1 MAVPSIV
8 TPPSAPVVEVE
19 APIHA
24 IEPAAPQ
31 PINPAPV
38 QTPPVW
44 AKPQAQPNGNRP
56 YFFAQA
62 TKGSS
67 PVEAPAPRWPRRSPE
82 PVASAQPGASK
93 AALAVDD
100 RPELESLSFPKDG
113 LSRAVAGIPQPA
125 RRDEVGG
132 HDDRRNGQTDPTA
145 AAQPERLR
153 VLLVDDNASVLRFL
167 ASAFSSNH
175 CQVTTAATAE
185 QALEQL
191 GDDPFHL
198 VVSDIKMPGL
208 SGLDLLRA
216 VKGRQPGTP
225 VVLITGVPSVN
236 SAVFG
241 LRHGAYDYLPKPFS
255 VTEVKDLIQRLRRD
269 RADGNGNVNYP
280 AGLTEE
286 LARRQAGVEAI
297 SRIGEVALQGLEP
310 SVFAEKVLEYT
321 MQSLRCDGALM
332 LLRDQAGQFNAS
344 RKGEPSLVGQI
355 LALLHAS
362 FGDVVKTAGRETLVL
377 TKPEHGFEG
386 LAALVPGVGDAMG
399 ILCIGRAAD
408 NGAFL
413 PDEKALLLGY
423 AQTTAV
429 ALQKILPARASRTE
443 PDRHDR
449 VVRDRARV
457 EGPVPQGPLRARVA
471 VLRRARDG
479 HGRPGGRRRPDEP
492 RRHAARPRQAG
503 HHGQHPPQAAA
514 ADRGGV
520 RADPHPSGGRRQ
532 DPASRCDSSRAR
544 PRRSATT
551 TSATTARATRTA

>member
-1 MAVPSIV
+1 VP
-8 TPPSAPVVEVE
+8 AEME
-19 APIHA
+19 G
-24 IEPAAPQ
+24 
-31 PINPAPV
+31 
-38 QTPPVW
+38 QTPVT
-44 AKPQAQPNGNRP
+44 A
-56 YFFAQA
+56 
-62 TKGSS
+62 
-67 PVEAPAPRWPRRSPE
+67 
-82 PVASAQPGASK
+82 GA
-93 AALAVDD
+93 
-100 RPELESLSFPKDG
+100 
-113 LSRAVAGIPQPA
+113 
-125 RRDEVGG
+125 
-132 HDDRRNGQTDPTA
+132 QTD
-145 AAQPERLR
+145 RLR

-167 ASAFSSNH
+167 ASAFSSNN

-216 VKGRQPGTP
+216 VKGKQPGTP

-255 VTEVKDLIQRLRRD
+255 ITEVKDLIGRLRRD

-310 SVFAEKVLEYT
+310 SLFAAKVLEYT

-332 LLRDQAGQFNAS
+332 LLRDQGGQFNAS
-344 RKGEPSLVGQI
+344 RTGEASLVGQI

-362 FGDVVKTAGRETLVL
+362 FGDVVKTGGRETFVL

-399 ILCIGRAAD
+399 ILCVGRSAE

-429 ALQKILPARASRTE
+429 ALQKILLREHLERNLIDTISSFVIALESKDPYLKGHSARVSLYSGELATVMGVAPADVVLMSRAGMLHDLGKLVIMDNILRKPRQLTEEEFELIRTHPVVGDKILKPLRFLACE
-443 PDRHDR
+443 AKAVRHHHERYDGKGYPDGLKGDDIPLIAR
-449 VVRDRARV
+449 VVTVADAFDAMTSDRPYRSKR
-457 EGPVPQGPLRARVA
+457 PLATAMEEIVRGAGTQFDPLA
-471 VLRRARDG
+471 ADAFSTIPL
-479 HGRPGGRRRPDEP
+479 P
-492 RRHAARPRQAG
+492 RLEQISRHLDLQSAITD
-503 HHGQHPPQAAA
+503 AAA
-514 ADRGGV
+514 APLVAV
-520 RADPHPSGGRRQ
+520 R
-532 DPASRCDSSRAR
+532 
-544 PRRSATT
+544 
-551 TSATTARATRTA
+551 

>member
-1 MAVPSIV
+1 MEGQ
-8 TPPSAPVVEVE
+8 TPV
-19 APIHA
+19 
-24 IEPAAPQ
+24 
-31 PINPAPV
+31 PAPA
-38 QTPPVW
+38 QT
-44 AKPQAQPNGNRP
+44 
-56 YFFAQA
+56 
-62 TKGSS
+62 
-67 PVEAPAPRWPRRSPE
+67 
-82 PVASAQPGASK
+82 
-93 AALAVDD
+93 
-100 RPELESLSFPKDG
+100 
-113 LSRAVAGIPQPA
+113 
-125 RRDEVGG
+125 
-132 HDDRRNGQTDPTA
+132 
-145 AAQPERLR
+145 ERLR

-167 ASAFSSNH
+167 ASAFASNN

-191 GDDPFHL
+191 GDDPFDL

-216 VKGRQPGTP
+216 VKGKQPSTP

-255 VTEVKDLIQRLRRD
+255 ITEVKDLIGRLRRD

-297 SRIGEVALQGLEP
+297 SGIGEVALQGLEP
-310 SVFAEKVLEYT
+310 SLFAEKVLGYT
-321 MQSLRCDGALM
+321 MKSLRCDGALM
-332 LLRDQAGQFNAS
+332 LLRDQGGQFNAS

-362 FGDVVKTAGRETLVL
+362 FAEVVKTGGRETFVL

-399 ILCIGRAAD
+399 ILCVGRSAE

-429 ALQKILPARASRTE
+429 ALQKILLREHLERNLIDTIASFVIALESKDPYLKGHSARVSLYSGELATVMSVPAAEVVLMSRAGMLHDLGKLVIMDNILRKPRQLTEEEFELIRTHPVVGDKILKPLRFLACE
-443 PDRHDR
+443 AKAVRHHHERYDGKGYPDGLKGDDIPLIAR
-449 VVRDRARV
+449 VVSVADAFDAMTSDRPYRSKRPLATAMEEIVRGAGTQFDPTAADAFSTIPLARLEQISQHLDLRSV
-457 EGPVPQGPLRARVA
+457 AFTDAAVAPLVA
-471 VLRRARDG
+471 VR
-479 HGRPGGRRRPDEP
+479 
-492 RRHAARPRQAG
+492 
-503 HHGQHPPQAAA
+503 
-514 ADRGGV
+514 
-520 RADPHPSGGRRQ
+520 
-532 DPASRCDSSRAR
+532 
-544 PRRSATT
+544 
-551 TSATTARATRTA
+551 

>member
-1 MAVPSIV
+1 M
-8 TPPSAPVVEVE
+8 
-19 APIHA
+19 
-24 IEPAAPQ
+24 PAEMEG
-31 PINPAPV
+31 
-38 QTPPVW
+38 QTPVT
-44 AKPQAQPNGNRP
+44 AGAQ
-56 YFFAQA
+56 
-62 TKGSS
+62 T
-67 PVEAPAPRWPRRSPE
+67 
-82 PVASAQPGASK
+82 
-93 AALAVDD
+93 
-100 RPELESLSFPKDG
+100 
-113 LSRAVAGIPQPA
+113 
-125 RRDEVGG
+125 
-132 HDDRRNGQTDPTA
+132 
-145 AAQPERLR
+145 ERLR

-167 ASAFSSNH
+167 ASAFSSNN

-216 VKGRQPGTP
+216 VKGKQPGTP

-255 VTEVKDLIQRLRRD
+255 IAEVKDLIGRLRRD

-310 SVFAEKVLEYT
+310 SLFAAKVLEYT

-332 LLRDQAGQFNAS
+332 LLRDQGGQFNAS
-344 RKGEPSLVGQI
+344 RTGEASLVGQI

-362 FGDVVKTAGRETLVL
+362 FGDVVKTGGRETFVL

-399 ILCIGRAAD
+399 ILCVGRSAE

-429 ALQKILPARASRTE
+429 ALQKILLREHLERNLIDTISSFVIALESKDPYLKGHSARVSLYSGELATVMGVAPADVVLMSRAGMLHDLGKLVIMDNILRKPRQLTEEEFELIRTHPVVGDKILKPLRFLACE
-443 PDRHDR
+443 AKAVRHHHERYDGKGYPDGLKGDDIPLIAR
-449 VVRDRARV
+449 VVTVADAFDAMTSDRPYRSKR
-457 EGPVPQGPLRARVA
+457 PLATAMEEIVRGAGTQFDPLA
-471 VLRRARDG
+471 ADAFSTIPL
-479 HGRPGGRRRPDEP
+479 P
-492 RRHAARPRQAG
+492 RLEQISRHLDLQSAITD
-503 HHGQHPPQAAA
+503 AAA
-514 ADRGGV
+514 APLVAV
-520 RADPHPSGGRRQ
+520 R
-532 DPASRCDSSRAR
+532 
-544 PRRSATT
+544 
-551 TSATTARATRTA
+551 

>member
-1 MAVPSIV
+1 M
-8 TPPSAPVVEVE
+8 EG
-19 APIHA
+19 
-24 IEPAAPQ
+24 
-31 PINPAPV
+31 
-38 QTPPVW
+38 QTPVP
-44 AKPQAQPNGNRP
+44 ASEP
-56 YFFAQA
+56 
-62 TKGSS
+62 T
-67 PVEAPAPRWPRRSPE
+67 APASE
-82 PVASAQPGASK
+82 P
-93 AALAVDD
+93 
-100 RPELESLSFPKDG
+100 
-113 LSRAVAGIPQPA
+113 
-125 RRDEVGG
+125 
-132 HDDRRNGQTDPTA
+132 T
-145 AAQPERLR
+145 ERLR

-167 ASAFSSNH
+167 ASAFASNN
-175 CQVTTAATAE
+175 CQVTTASTAE

-191 GDDPFHL
+191 GDDPFDL

-216 VKGRQPGTP
+216 VKGKQPSTP

-255 VTEVKDLIQRLRRD
+255 VTEVKDLIRRLRRD

-297 SRIGEVALQGLEP
+297 SGIGEVALQGLEP

-321 MQSLRCDGALM
+321 MKSLRCDGALM
-332 LLRDQAGQFNAS
+332 LLRDQSGQFNAS

-362 FGDVVKTAGRETLVL
+362 FGEVVKTGGRETFVL

-399 ILCIGRAAD
+399 ILCVGRSGD

-429 ALQKILPARASRTE
+429 ALQKILLREHLERNLIDTISSFVIALESKDPYLKGHSARVSLYSGELATVMGVPSADVVLMSRAGMLHDLGKLVIMDNILRKPRQLTE
-443 PDRHDR
+443 EEFELIRTHPVVGDKILKPLRFLACEAKAVRHHHERYDGKGYPDGLKGEDIPLIAR
-449 VVRDRARV
+449 VVTVADAFDAMTSDRPYRSKRPLATAMEEIVRGAGTQFDPLAADAFSTIPLARL
-457 EGPVPQGPLRARVA
+457 EQISRHLDLRSVA
-471 VLRRARDG
+471 IADG
-479 HGRPGGRRRPDEP
+479 
-492 RRHAARPRQAG
+492 
-503 HHGQHPPQAAA
+503 AAA
-514 ADRGGV
+514 PLVGV
-520 RADPHPSGGRRQ
+520 R
-532 DPASRCDSSRAR
+532 
-544 PRRSATT
+544 
-551 TSATTARATRTA
+551 

>member
-1 MAVPSIV
+1 VP
-8 TPPSAPVVEVE
+8 AEME
-19 APIHA
+19 G
-24 IEPAAPQ
+24 
-31 PINPAPV
+31 
-38 QTPPVW
+38 QTPVT
-44 AKPQAQPNGNRP
+44 AGAQ
-56 YFFAQA
+56 
-62 TKGSS
+62 T
-67 PVEAPAPRWPRRSPE
+67 
-82 PVASAQPGASK
+82 
-93 AALAVDD
+93 
-100 RPELESLSFPKDG
+100 
-113 LSRAVAGIPQPA
+113 
-125 RRDEVGG
+125 
-132 HDDRRNGQTDPTA
+132 
-145 AAQPERLR
+145 ERLR

-167 ASAFSSNH
+167 ASAFSSNN

-216 VKGRQPGTP
+216 VKGKQPGTP

-255 VTEVKDLIQRLRRD
+255 ITEVKDLIGRLRRD

-310 SVFAEKVLEYT
+310 SLFAAKVLEYT

-332 LLRDQAGQFNAS
+332 LLRDQGGQFNAS
-344 RKGEPSLVGQI
+344 RTGEASLVGQI

-362 FGDVVKTAGRETLVL
+362 FGDVVKTGGRETFVL

-399 ILCIGRAAD
+399 ILCVGRSAE

-429 ALQKILPARASRTE
+429 ALQKILLREHLERNLIDTISSFVIALESKDPYLKGHSARVSLYSGELATVMGVAPADVVLMSRAGMLHDLGKLVIMDNILRKPRQLTEEEFELIRTHPVVGDKILKPLRFLACE
-443 PDRHDR
+443 AKAVRHHHERYDGKGYPDGLKGDDIPLIAR
-449 VVRDRARV
+449 VVTVADAFDAMTSDRPYRSKR
-457 EGPVPQGPLRARVA
+457 PLATAMEEIVRGAGTQFDPLA
-471 VLRRARDG
+471 ADAFSTIPL
-479 HGRPGGRRRPDEP
+479 P
-492 RRHAARPRQAG
+492 RLEQISRHLDLQSAITD
-503 HHGQHPPQAAA
+503 AAA
-514 ADRGGV
+514 APLVAV
-520 RADPHPSGGRRQ
+520 R
-532 DPASRCDSSRAR
+532 
-544 PRRSATT
+544 
-551 TSATTARATRTA
+551 